1 MPNLV
6 MLLPNGRKWDNVPIS
21 SILYVVCDKRLRR
34 LVTAEREY
42 RLSSSLEAIEA
53 QLPKLQF
60 VRTHKSC
67 IVSVS
72 YISSISK
79 PLTPEQQIREAVAYA
94 TITPQAIE
102 LLDKF
107 FQDTATGPD
116 KDELDEWLHISPAN
130 DQLFELLLLLNIKPA
145 GPGTISR
152 VKKLLLP
159 EA

>member
-21 SILYVVCDKRLRR
+21 SIQYVVCDKRLRR
-34 LVTAEREY
+34 LVTADREY

-72 YISSISK
+72 YISSIGKSE
-79 PLTPEQQIREAVAYA
+79 LTVAGKSLPIA
-94 TITPQAIE
+94 RRVR
-102 LLDKF
+102 
-107 FQDTATGPD
+107 
-116 KDELDEWLHISPAN
+116 PA
-130 DQLFELLLLLNIKPA
+130 LYKRFA
-145 GPGTISR
+145 
-152 VKKLLLP
+152 KLC
-159 EA
+159 